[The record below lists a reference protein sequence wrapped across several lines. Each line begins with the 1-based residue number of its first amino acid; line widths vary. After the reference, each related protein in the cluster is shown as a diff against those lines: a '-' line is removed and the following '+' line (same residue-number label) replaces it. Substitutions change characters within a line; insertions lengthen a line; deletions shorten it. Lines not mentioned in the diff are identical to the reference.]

1 MRVADCKILGNW
13 INRYVFRPIRD
24 PLQQA
29 FLVFGRNFQNL
40 IGLDGERHSL
50 PCVEDGDTNICAS
63 FDRRGR
69 CIYAGNSK
77 GKIFVIC
84 AERFKCIR
92 AFKVGTS
99 SQGVKQIKF
108 ARKGS
113 CFLVNSADRVIR
125 IYDRK
130 G

>member
-1 MRVADCKILGNW
+1 MRYFYAEE
-13 INRYVFRPIRD
+13 INRK
-24 PLQQA
+24 LKK
-29 FLVFGRNFQNL
+29 
-40 IGLDGERHSL
+40 GLDGKRHDL

-84 AERFKCIR
+84 AQKFKLIR

-130 G
+130 SADHTYLIKCNLS